1 MFGLLNIDKPCD
13 VTSRD
18 VVNHVQRLTRPHKVG
33 HAGTLDPLAT
43 GVLVVCLGQATRL
56 NEFVQH
62 LPKHYTGTFLLGRR
76 SDTEDTEGEV
86 VELADA
92 PQPDQNTIDQTLAQF
107 RGTIE
112 QRPPA
117 FSALKV
123 KGQRAYSL
131 ARRGKEVMLTP
142 RPVTIHAL
150 HLVRYDYP
158 ELVLDVVCSS
168 GTYIRSLGRD
178 IGEALGSCAVMSALR
193 RTAIGPFTLDQSC
206 AMDEVTA
213 KTLAGHMLP
222 ATLAVEHLA
231 RVEVNAKEIEELRH
245 GRFIAGTIPDV
256 ATTCGV
262 SKCETELAAAVDAH
276 GNLVALLSAAPKGG
290 LKPHRVF
297 PPAPL
302 TGS

>member
-1 MFGLLNIDKPCD
+1 MFGLLNIDKPFD

-43 GVLVVCLGQATRL
+43 GVLVVCVGQATRL
-56 NEFVQH
+56 NEFVQQFE
-62 LPKHYTGTFLLGRR
+62 KKYTGTFLLGRR

-86 VELADA
+86 VELVDA
-92 PQPDQNTIDQTLAQF
+92 PRPEPSEVQRALDRF
-107 RGTIE
+107 RGEIL

-123 KGQRAYSL
+123 KGQRAYAL
-131 ARRGKEVMLTP
+131 ARRGEAVTLEP

-150 HLVRYDYP
+150 ELVRYDYP

-178 IGEALGSCAVMSALR
+178 IGEALDSSAVMSALR
-193 RTAIGPFTLDQSC
+193 RTAIGPFTLAAAC
-206 AMDEVTA
+206 TMDAITA
-213 KTLAGHMLP
+213 QTIEQHLLP
-222 ATLAVEHLA
+222 AALAVERFPRIEVSA
-231 RVEVNAKEIEELRH
+231 VEMAELGH
-245 GRFIAGTIPDV
+245 GRFIAGTIPGG
-256 ATTCGV
+256 A
-262 SKCETELAAAVDAH
+262 ELAAAVDVD
-276 GNLVALLSAAPKGG
+276 GTLVALLSAAPQGG

-297 PPAPL
+297 PS
-302 TGS
+302 TRR